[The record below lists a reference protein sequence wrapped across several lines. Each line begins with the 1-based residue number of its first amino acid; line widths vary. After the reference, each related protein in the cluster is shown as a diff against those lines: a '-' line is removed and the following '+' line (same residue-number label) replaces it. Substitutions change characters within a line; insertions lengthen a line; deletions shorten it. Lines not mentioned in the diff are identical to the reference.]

1 MNLRSRSP
9 VILTLLLVT
18 LTVALGMLP
27 ATPPV
32 TTRADG
38 LESLVVD
45 GRTVDLSGEHSF
57 ESVTVQGGGV
67 LSVTQYAGVL
77 GGGRLTLRARR
88 IEVEAGSSITADGA
102 GWRGRLEGKGEGPG
116 GGEGG
121 EVSLAEAG
129 AIMLTVAGDRLL
141 RDPVMLG
148 QDIFG
153 SARSPQQTLHPD
165 AYPQRTLHPTGSG
178 AGGGY
183 GGRGGDGIKEN
194 RRGEWKGGRPY
205 GAADDPAIQLGSAG
219 GAPPPSH
226 HEHASIAGGDGG
238 GAIALIA
245 DEIVIAGEVSAD
257 GDRGPAATFDASGGG
272 SGGGILIQAERLD
285 LGGRLSA
292 AGGPGGR
299 GFDAGG
305 AGGGG
310 RVRVSYRYG
319 QVDPARIDVRPG
331 QGPCPGENASPW
343 GCGGTVQVD
352 RLPPPPAA
360 PLFLPLALRG
370 GCVGPDRRAIV
381 LVVDSSQSMA
391 GLTRS
396 GRTAIQ
402 AAVEAADDFLARLG
416 PEDRA
421 GIVAF
426 AEAAAVLQP
435 VTGDR
440 AAARAALGRIGLGH
454 GSRLDRGLAA
464 GRGALAADPRP
475 NEHRVLLVVTDGLA
489 SAGRDALRAEAAG
502 ARAEGTTIYAL
513 GIGADV
519 DADILAELAGSPSRF
534 LFAPDAED
542 LAALYATIAAREGC
556 GES

>member
-1 MNLRSRSP
+1 LNLRCRP
-9 VILTLLLVT
+9 PAVLTMLLLTLTFTIGL
-18 LTVALGMLP
+18 LP

-38 LESLVVD
+38 LESLVID

-57 ESVTVQGGGV
+57 ESVTVRGGGV

-77 GGGRLTLRARR
+77 GGGRLTLRAKR
-88 IEVEAGSSITADGA
+88 IEVEAGARITADGA

-116 GGEGG
+116 GGDGG
-121 EVSLAEAG
+121 EVSLVEAE
-129 AIMLTVAGDRLL
+129 L
-141 RDPVMLG
+141 RIP
-148 QDIFG
+148 
-153 SARSPQQTLHPD
+153 RSKD
-165 AYPQRTLHPTGSG
+165 SRDRTLHPTGSG

-194 RRGEWKGGRPY
+194 KRGEWQGGRPY
-205 GAADDPAIQLGSAG
+205 GTAEDPAIQLGSAG

-245 DEIVIAGEVSAD
+245 DEIVIAGEVSAN

-272 SGGGILIQAERLD
+272 SGGGILIQAERIE

-310 RVRVSYRYG
+310 RVLVSYRQG

-343 GCGGTVQVD
+343 GCGGTVHVEV
-352 RLPPPPAA
+352 LPPLPAPPVY
-360 PLFLPLALRG
+360 LPLALRS

-381 LVVDSSQSMA
+381 LVIDSSQSMA
-391 GLTRS
+391 GPTRS
-396 GRTAIQ
+396 GRPAIQ
-402 AAVEAADDFLARLG
+402 AAVEAADTFLARLG

-426 AEAAAVLQP
+426 AEEAWVLQP

-440 AAARAALGRIGLGH
+440 AAARTALGRLSPGH

-464 GRGALAADPRP
+464 GRGALAADLRP
-475 NEHRVLLVVTDGLA
+475 NEHRVMLVVTDGLA
-489 SAGRDALRAEAAG
+489 SSSRDALRAEAAG
-502 ARAEGTTIYAL
+502 VRADGTTIYTL
-513 GIGADV
+513 GIGADI
-519 DADILAELAGSPSRF
+519 DAAILAELAGNRSRF